1 MVFVIICKNVL
12 VLITLQKKVCSQS
25 YFTKIFVIALKWLTT
40 IVTLFVG
47 AEIANRHAQLF
58 ADEDLDTSRRR
69 AEKHIREE
77 HLFDSRGG
85 RIGRGAS
92 LLNSIENGFN
102 DEVRR
107 FFD

>member
-1 MVFVIICKNVL
+1 M
-12 VLITLQKKVCSQS
+12 KKTSIS
-25 YFTKIFVIALKWLTT
+25 GTNIA
-40 IVTLFVG
+40 
-47 AEIANRHAQLF
+47 ERHARLF

-85 RIGRGAS
+85 RIGRGGV
-92 LLNSIENGFN
+92 LLQELENGFN

>member
-1 MVFVIICKNVL
+1 MIN
-12 VLITLQKKVCSQS
+12 
-25 YFTKIFVIALKWLTT
+25 IFLGADIA
-40 IVTLFVG
+40 
-47 AEIANRHAQLF
+47 ERHARSF
-58 ADEDLDTSRRR
+58 ADEDLETSRRR

-85 RIGRGAS
+85 RIGRGAA

-107 FFD
+107 FFS